1 MPSFAGEVKNELARL
16 MDKKPCCRRAEVA
29 GLLRMGAA
37 VTLGA
42 GRALGLSFATE
53 NAAVARKALILLK
66 EAGPVETEVTVSRFH
81 RLKKNNSY
89 MVRIVPSPAV
99 EPLLARL
106 GMTPGTMPQAAH
118 GGSLLRR
125 ACCRAAYLRGA
136 FLGGG
141 SVNRPGAS
149 YHLEFVTPN
158 YQFAEL
164 LQSLLRRLRLPVGVT
179 ERKDAYI
186 VYLKEGD
193 AIADLLAL
201 MQADAAVEAFEVAR
215 NVKDVRNQVNRLVN
229 CETANISKAAAASA
243 RRIAEI
249 RRLEAE
255 GKLAAL
261 PEPLRQTAKVRLEN
275 PGATLAELAALLGIG
290 RSGVNHRLRRIA
302 ELAGR
307 KEGEN

>member
-66 EAGPVETEVTVSRFH
+66 EAGPVETEVTVSRFR

-99 EPLLARL
+99 APLLVRL
-106 GMTPGTMPQAAH
+106 GMTPDTMPQAAH
-118 GGSLLRR
+118 GGPLLRR

-275 PGATLAELAALLGIG
+275 PGATLAELAALLEIG

>member
-42 GRALGLSFATE
+42 ERALGLSFATE

-66 EAGPVETEVTVSRFH
+66 EAGPVETELTVSRFH

-99 EPLLARL
+99 EPLLVRL
-106 GMTPGTMPQAAH
+106 GMTPGTMPQAAN

-141 SVNRPGAS
+141 SVNRRIISLPSSCNLCCGVFVCRSAS
-149 YHLEFVTPN
+149 
-158 YQFAEL
+158 
-164 LQSLLRRLRLPVGVT
+164 
-179 ERKDAYI
+179 
-186 VYLKEGD
+186 
-193 AIADLLAL
+193 
-201 MQADAAVEAFEVAR
+201 
-215 NVKDVRNQVNRLVN
+215 
-229 CETANISKAAAASA
+229 
-243 RRIAEI
+243 
-249 RRLEAE
+249 
-255 GKLAAL
+255 
-261 PEPLRQTAKVRLEN
+261 
-275 PGATLAELAALLGIG
+275 
-290 RSGVNHRLRRIA
+290 RSEKMRTSFTS
-302 ELAGR
+302 R
-307 KEGEN
+307 KETPSPIFWRSCRRTRRWRPLKWRETLKTSAIRSTAW

>member
-66 EAGPVETEVTVSRFH
+66 EAGPVETEVTVSRFR

-99 EPLLARL
+99 APLLVRL
-106 GMTPGTMPQAAH
+106 GMTPDTMPQAAH
-118 GGSLLRR
+118 GGPLLRR

-141 SVNRPGAS
+141 SVNRPGAP

-261 PEPLRQTAKVRLEN
+261 PEPLRQTAKVRPARPWRN
-275 PGATLAELAALLGIG
+275 WPRSWGLAVRG
-290 RSGVNHRLRRIA
+290 
-302 ELAGR
+302 
-307 KEGEN
+307 